1 MFPRIRSGQLRLLA
15 VSSAE
20 RYPLMPEAPTV
31 AETVPGIE
39 FMSWLGIVMP
49 PGTPR
54 PIIDRLNREVRWALA
69 LPDIVGKLAKA
80 GNIPTPSSPEAYR
93 DRVASEIKTW
103 SRVIKAAGIK
113 AG

>member
-1 MFPRIRSGQLRLLA
+1 
-15 VSSAE
+15 
-20 RYPLMPEAPTV
+20 
-31 AETVPGIE
+31 
-39 FMSWLGIVMP
+39 
-49 PGTPR
+49 
-54 PIIDRLNREVRWALA
+54 VRWALA